1 MQLCNTDSSAH
12 DFYDDD
18 DYNDQ
23 PDLVTLQNNNDNS
36 ILTFRAGG
44 TDDTDTEGPVSQCK
58 SMQNK
63 DWDAKLGVQ
72 SLPFE
77 DLKRS
82 TLNFAPG

>member
-1 MQLCNTDSSAH
+1 MISLQLCNTDSSAH

-23 PDLVTLQNNNDNS
+23 PDLTLQNNDNS

-63 DWDAKLGVQ
+63 DWDDAEFSIQ
-72 SLPFE
+72 
-77 DLKRS
+77 
-82 TLNFAPG
+82 